1 MARQR
6 KFSITENGVRLHR
19 NIVKNSLVRAYNLK
33 IESEKNQN
41 IYGHQFARQ
50 EMNIMPFNKAD
61 IASLYDKFVDDTL
74 TTNEQRMVAKIFEL
88 VREDDVK
95 GKHSI
100 GIREVIAERTKED
113 LVENFFNN
121 IDTSEHQ
128 DILDKFDEMFNAL
141 STSQKEE
148 YLNNKNYVAARRYEQ
163 SPIDYADQNVVD
175 EKRDILLQDIEKYY
189 DDHGMVYE
197 KLDR

>member
-19 NIVKNSLVRAYNLK
+19 NIVKNALVRAFNLK
-33 IESEKNQN
+33 NEAEKHEN

-74 TTNEQRMVAKIFEL
+74 TANEQRMVSKIFEL

-95 GKHSI
+95 GKHSL

-141 STSQKEE
+141 STAQKEE
-148 YLNNKNYVAARRYEQ
+148 YLNNKKYVAARRYEQ

-189 DDHGMVYE
+189 DDHGLVYI
-197 KLDR
+197 KLNR

>member
-41 IYGHQFARQ
+41 IYGHEFARQ

-74 TTNEQRMVAKIFEL
+74 TANEQRMVSKIFEL

-141 STSQKEE
+141 STAQKEE
-148 YLNNKNYVAARRYEQ
+148 YLNNKEYVAARRYEQ

-189 DDHGMVYE
+189 DDHGLVYI